1 MKGKHRHHI
10 IPRHAGGSNDPDNF
24 VYLTIEEHTEAHRK
38 LYEEYGRWED
48 RLAYEGLSGQI
59 GKDEIWEEI
68 YKNRKTFLG
77 KKHTEE
83 TKKKI
88 SETKKRAERLGL
100 TKAHNEEWRKNHSE
114 KLMGHT
120 VSEEHRKKVSNSN
133 SKEWVVTHPNSKVE
147 QIRNL
152 RQFCK
157 EHNINDGNLIRWGH
171 TKGYSVLKI

>member
-1 MKGKHRHHI
+1 MKGKHKHHI
-10 IPRHAGGSNDPDNF
+10 IPRHAGGSNDPDNL
-24 VYLTIEEHTEAHRK
+24 VYLTVEEHAEAHKK
-38 LYEEYGRWED
+38 LHEEYGRWED
-48 RLAYEGLSGQI
+48 YYAYMGLSGQI
-59 GKDEIWEEI
+59 GKDEIWEGI
-68 YKNRKTFLG
+68 YKNRKTWLG
-77 KKHTEE
+77 RTHNEE

-88 SETKKRAERLGL
+88 SETKKRQERLGL
-100 TKAHNEEWRKNHSE
+100 TKAHNTEWCDNQSK
-114 KLMGHT
+114 KMMGHMVT
-120 VSEEHRKKVSNSN
+120 EEHRKKVSNSN

>member
-1 MKGKHRHHI
+1 MKGKHKHHI
-10 IPRHAGGSNDPDNF
+10 IPKHAGGSNDPDNF
-24 VYLTIEEHTEAHRK
+24 VYLTIEEHAKAHKK

-77 KKHTEE
+77 RKHTEE

-88 SETKKRAERLGL
+88 SESKKRQERLGL
-100 TKAHNEEWRKNHSE
+100 TKSHNEEWRKNQSE

-120 VSEEHRKKVSNSN
+120 VSEEQRKKVSNSN
-133 SKEWVVTHPNSKVE
+133 SKEWIVTHPSGKVE
-147 QIRNL
+147 KIRNL
-152 RQFCK
+152 RQFCVD
-157 EHNINDGNLIRWGH
+157 HNMSSGNLTKWGH
-171 TKGYSVLKI
+171 TKGYSVLKV

>member
-1 MKGKHRHHI
+1 MKGKHKHHI
-10 IPRHAGGSNDPDNF
+10 IPKHAGGSNDPDNF
-24 VYLTIEEHTEAHRK
+24 VYLTIEEHAKAHKK

-77 KKHTEE
+77 RKHTEE

-88 SETKKRAERLGL
+88 SESKKRQERLGL
-100 TKAHNEEWRKNHSE
+100 TKSHNEEWRKNQSE

-120 VSEEHRKKVSNSN
+120 VSEEQRKKVSASLKGK
-133 SKEWVVTHPNSKVE
+133 SKSEEHKRKLSENKKKWWAEWRKERDSKV
-147 QIRNL
+147 
-152 RQFCK
+152 
-157 EHNINDGNLIRWGH
+157 
-171 TKGYSVLKI
+171 